1 MRSKRRKSKGKTG
14 TKLSKDDTMLSN
26 RPFRSQLKN
35 FKRTDDKAE
44 HQKAARPADTM
55 VEKDGSTL
63 FQEAMKGVEPLRDA
77 RKKVVRPP
85 SRRDEAPEQSRTKE
99 EKEREYLSALVQDSS
114 AWDISFSDEYM
125 VGAVP
130 GVGPQIMRKL
140 KRGEFS
146 VQDYIDLHGLKKKE
160 AEEVVQEF
168 ILKSHQRGLRCVLI
182 VHGRG
187 LRSVDHQPAI
197 KKELPVWFR
206 KGALKRIVLAFVTAR
221 PCDGGAGAL
230 YVLLKK
236 R

>member
-1 MRSKRRKSKGKTG
+1 MRSRRKRARVRSAREIAESNKKPA
-14 TKLSKDDTMLSN
+14 N
-26 RPFRSQLKN
+26 RPFESRLRD
-35 FKRTDDKAE
+35 FMGIEATPDDGAVSPVHKIE
-44 HQKAARPADTM
+44 EGD
-55 VEKDGSTL
+55 EDL
-63 FQEAMKGVEPLRDA
+63 FQEAMKDVVPLKEA
-77 RKKVVRPP
+77 RKRIVRSP
-85 SRRDEAPEQSRTKE
+85 SRKE
-99 EKEREYLSALVQDSS
+99 EIADPCLSQEERERHYLSALVKDSS

-130 GVGPQIMRKL
+130 GVGPKVMRRL

-160 AEEVVQEF
+160 AEEAVREF
-168 ILKSHQRGLRCVLI
+168 IIESYQRGLRCVLI

-187 LRSVDHQPAI
+187 LGSVDHQPAI
-197 KKELPVWFR
+197 KRELPLWFR
-206 KGALKRIVLAFVTAR
+206 RGMLKRIVIAFVTAR

>member
-1 MRSKRRKSKGKTG
+1 MRSRRKKARVRSTKGTAESDK
-14 TKLSKDDTMLSN
+14 KPIN
-26 RPFRSQLKN
+26 RPFESRLKDFKGIDAKPGQRAIRSVDK
-35 FKRTDDKAE
+35 TEEDDE
-44 HQKAARPADTM
+44 D
-55 VEKDGSTL
+55 L
-63 FQEAMKGVEPLRDA
+63 FQEAMKGVVPLKEA
-77 RKKVVRPP
+77 RKRIVRSP
-85 SRRDEAPEQSRTKE
+85 SKMEEITDHCQSQE
-99 EKEREYLSALVQDSS
+99 ERERHYLSVLVKDSS

-130 GVGPQIMRKL
+130 CVGPKLMRRL

-160 AEEVVQEF
+160 AEEAVREF
-168 ILKSHQRGLRCVLI
+168 IIKSYQRGFRCVLI

-187 LRSVDHQPAI
+187 LGSVDHQPAI
-197 KKELPVWFR
+197 KRELPLWFR
-206 KGALKRIVLAFVTAR
+206 RGMLKRIVLAFVTAR

>member
-1 MRSKRRKSKGKTG
+1 MRSRRKKARVRSAREIAEGDK
-14 TKLSKDDTMLSN
+14 KLSNLA
-26 RPFRSQLKN
+26 FEGQLKD
-35 FKRTDDKAE
+35 FKGIDETPDDIAVGPVDKME
-44 HQKAARPADTM
+44 EGEED
-55 VEKDGSTL
+55 L
-63 FQEAMKGVEPLRDA
+63 FQEAMKDVVPLNET
-77 RKKVVRPP
+77 RKKIVRSP
-85 SRRDEAPEQSRTKE
+85 SRREELTDRFQSQE
-99 EKEREYLSALVQDSS
+99 ERERNYLSALVKDSS

-130 GVGPQIMRKL
+130 GVGPKVMRRL

-160 AEEVVQEF
+160 AEEVVREF
-168 ILKSHQRGLRCVLI
+168 IIKSYQRGLRCVLI

-187 LRSVDHQPAI
+187 LGSVDHQPTI
-197 KKELPVWFR
+197 KRELPLWFR
-206 KGALKRIVLAFVTAR
+206 RGMLKRIVLAFVTAR

>member
-1 MRSKRRKSKGKTG
+1 MRGKRKKAKVRGAREISESDKR
-14 TKLSKDDTMLSN
+14 LSN
-26 RPFRSQLKN
+26 RLFERQLRD
-35 FKRTDDKAE
+35 FKGLE
-44 HQKAARPADTM
+44 GNPEAATVSFADTI
-55 VEKDGSTL
+55 EEGDEDL
-63 FQEAMKGVEPLRDA
+63 FQEAMKDVVPLRED
-77 RKKVVRPP
+77 RKKIIRSP
-85 SRRDEAPEQSRTKE
+85 SKREELSDRFQSQD
-99 EKEREYLSALVQDSS
+99 ERERHYLSALVKDSS

-130 GVGPQIMRKL
+130 GVGPKVMRRL

-160 AEEVVQEF
+160 AEEVVREF
-168 ILKSHQRGLRCVLI
+168 IIKSYQQGLRCVLI

-187 LRSVDHQPAI
+187 LGSVDHQPAI
-197 KKELPVWFR
+197 KRELPLWFR
-206 KGALKRIVLAFVTAR
+206 RGLLKRIVLAFVTAR